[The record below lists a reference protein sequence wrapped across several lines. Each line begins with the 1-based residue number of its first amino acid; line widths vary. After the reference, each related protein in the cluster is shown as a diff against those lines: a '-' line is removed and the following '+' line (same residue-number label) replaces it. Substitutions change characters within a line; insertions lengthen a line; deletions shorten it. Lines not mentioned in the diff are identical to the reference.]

1 MKQLTEAQLRELL
14 SEALRQG
21 KLNMLAQFTTVNENE
36 VRVLR
41 DRIGLDLTQ
50 LHTTLTQFESAV
62 DKALIQQ
69 MIDSI

>member
-1 MKQLTEAQLRELL
+1 MKQLTENQLREMLA
-14 SEALRQG
+14 EALRQG
-21 KLNMLAQFTTVNENE
+21 KLVMLAQFTTVNDNE

-41 DRIGLDLTQ
+41 DRSGLDLTQ
-50 LHTTLTQFESAV
+50 LHTNIENFESAV